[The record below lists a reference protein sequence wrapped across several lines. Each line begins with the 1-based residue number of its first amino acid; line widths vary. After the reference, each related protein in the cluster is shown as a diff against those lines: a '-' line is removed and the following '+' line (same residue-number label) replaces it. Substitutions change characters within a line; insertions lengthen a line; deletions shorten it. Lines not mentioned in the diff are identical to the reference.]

1 MGTEISNGMSKTAL
15 LVAKSG
21 AANEESA
28 LGVTHRKMRATPRTG
43 RLTLRFMGLCG
54 RFKQPTPR
62 VKKLFSAKG
71 RQKTQKQTPMALTN

>member
-1 MGTEISNGMSKTAL
+1 MGTEISNGMSKPAL
-15 LVAKSG
+15 LGSESG

-54 RFKQPTPR
+54 RFKRPPR
-62 VKKLFSAKG
+62 VKTCVFSRSNQAK
-71 RQKTQKQTPMALTN
+71 RPK